1 MWFVYIAAICCANL
15 SVYLFG
21 PWATPVNA
29 FLLIGLDFVLRDKL
43 HERIGVVKI
52 LGLIA
57 IAGLISYLI
66 TPATGVI
73 AVASLT
79 AFSLAAVVDA
89 LVYQLLIRHRWL
101 IKSNGSNVAASA
113 VDSFVF
119 PLVAF
124 GAFMPGVVVGQFL
137 AKVVGGAVWSY
148 VLRNIK

>member
-21 PWATPVNA
+21 PWATPINA

-57 IAGLISYLI
+57 VAGLISYLI
-66 TPATGVI
+66 TPATGII
-73 AVASLT
+73 AIASL
-79 AFSLAAVVDA
+79 ASFAVAAVVDA
-89 LVYQLLIRHRWL
+89 LVYQLLIRRKWL
-101 IKSNGSNVAASA
+101 VKSNGSNIAASA

-124 GAFMPGVVVGQFL
+124 GAFLPGVILWQFL

-148 VLRNIK
+148 LLRNVK